1 MGCIGFYTPS
11 YKKRE
16 EILEKF
22 IEPSDQIL
30 FYIQDLP
37 FWPIALLGLVL
48 LVGVGVDL
56 VNRRRREGAVEYFE
70 SAFRE
75 ELAGLYPIVTRWPED
90 LAAYIQPRLP
100 VLRDAFE
107 ALRNF
112 IPQGQLREYNAAW
125 NRFYQFS
132 RTGGG
137 SQVASSEDSAQESV
151 VNQPDLQ
158 QQQQA
163 FQQIVSDLLAY
174 TDLFKK

>member
-1 MGCIGFYTPS
+1 
-11 YKKRE
+11 
-16 EILEKF
+16 LEKF

-30 FYIQDLP
+30 FYIRDLP
-37 FWPIALLGLVL
+37 YWPIVLLGLVL

-56 VNRRRREGAVEYFE
+56 VNRRRRDGAVEYFE

-75 ELAGLYPIVTRWPED
+75 ELTGLYPIAIRWPED

-107 ALRNF
+107 TLRNF
-112 IPQGQLREYNAAW
+112 IPQDQLHEYNAAW

-132 RTGGG
+132 RTGGDG
-137 SQVASSEDSAQESV
+137 QVASSEDTAQESV
-151 VNQPDLQ
+151 VNRPDLQ

-174 TDLFKK
+174 TTLLKK